1 MKEISAMTIIT
12 AEEEMT
18 TATPGIAA
26 EVVAITRNTTAI
38 GMPLLLLLPLLY
50 PQLRLSSPRLPRL
63 LRPLVLP
70 GLRAWLL

>member
-1 MKEISAMTIIT
+1 MKEISAMTTIT
-12 AEEEMT
+12 VEEEMT

-26 EVVAITRNTTAI
+26 EVVAITRNTIAI
-38 GMPLLLLLPLLY
+38 GMPLLLLLPLLC
-50 PQLRLSSPRLPRL
+50 PRLRLSSPHLPQL